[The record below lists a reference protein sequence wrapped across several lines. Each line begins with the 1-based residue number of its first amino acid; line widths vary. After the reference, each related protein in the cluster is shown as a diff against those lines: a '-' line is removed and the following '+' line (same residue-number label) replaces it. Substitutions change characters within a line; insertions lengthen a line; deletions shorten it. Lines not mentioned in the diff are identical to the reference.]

1 MIGVITRPLTR
12 GSDGE
17 GDRSRDQQNLT
28 RATLAVS
35 SLNLVSRLTG
45 LGRVI
50 AMSAALGATALGD
63 TYQAANL
70 TSNIL
75 FELLAGGVLSAALV
89 PTFVELIDRGRRGE
103 AARLAGALL
112 GVALALLGVVVA
124 TALLLAPRL
133 MGVLTTGV
141 ADGDL
146 RAEQVE
152 LGTFLLW
159 FFLPQVLLYAVG
171 AVSTALLHADRRFVA
186 AAVAPVFNNLMV
198 IAAMVMFWAMRDG
211 PPAFDLSMAEKLVL
225 ASGATLGVLA
235 MTVVPLVAVWRSGLA
250 LTPRWAPRHPQIRPL
265 AAKGVW
271 AAGHLGLAQLFA
283 LVTLI
288 VANEVV
294 GGVVAYQVAFTFFLL
309 PYALLANPLTTTLF
323 PRLSASAAAGRSDQL
338 AIDLTWG
345 LRMLA
350 FVLIPASFVLAAL
363 TRPLLELV
371 RLGNLDGRGAD
382 LVAAATAAY
391 LAGLLG
397 YATFFLVTRAF
408 YALGDTRT
416 PTLVN
421 LATISVGVIA
431 LIAGGAMFDATPL
444 LVFLGLTHAAVV
456 TAGSLVLLTGMGR
469 RVGTIALGPAL
480 ARDLILGAVAGLAA
494 WTVVEL
500 IGHDGRLAAALAVG
514 LAGIAAVA
522 VYVAAQAVLGAP
534 ELSRLRSAEGGD
546 R

>member
-1 MIGVITRPLTR
+1 MIGVITRPPAR

-17 GDRSRDQQNLT
+17 GGGSRDQQNLT
-28 RATLAVS
+28 RATVAVS
-35 SLNLVSRLTG
+35 SLNLLSRLTG

-89 PTFVELIDRGRRGE
+89 PTFVELIDRGRRAE

-112 GVALALLGVVVA
+112 GVALVLLGLVVA
-124 TALLLAPRL
+124 VALALAPRL

-141 ADGDL
+141 GDGEL

-198 IAAMVMFWAMRDG
+198 IAAMVVFWTMRDG
-211 PPAFDLSMAEKLVL
+211 PPGFDLSLGEKLVL

-250 LTPRWAPRHPQIRPL
+250 LSPRWVPRHPQIRPL
-265 AAKGVW
+265 VAKGVW

-323 PRLSASAAAGRSDQL
+323 PRLSASAAAGRGDQL
-338 AIDLTWG
+338 ATDLTWG

-371 RLGNLDGRGAD
+371 RLGNLDSRGAD

-421 LATISVGVIA
+421 LATISVGA
-431 LIAGGAMFDATPL
+431 LALLVGGAILAATPL
-444 LVFLGLTHAAVV
+444 LVFLGLIHAAVV
-456 TAGSLVLLTGMGR
+456 STGSMVLLIVIRR
-469 RVGTIALGPAL
+469 RVGAITLGSALG
-480 ARDLILGAVAGLAA
+480 RDLALGALAGLAA
-494 WTVVEL
+494 WTVAEL
-500 IGHDGRLAAALAVG
+500 IGHDGRLAAAGAVG
-514 LAGIAAVA
+514 LAGIAAVT
-522 VYVAAQAVLGAP
+522 VYVGTQALFGAP
-534 ELSRLRSAEGGD
+534 ELTRLRSGEDGH